1 MGVTCGTHRG
11 DGNVCS
17 ILVGK
22 PEGERPLGRPKRRRE
37 DNTGK
42 DFKEIGCEVVD
53 WFSWLAVVNTVMND
67 RVP

>member
-22 PEGERPLGRPKRRRE
+22 PEGKRKPGRPKRRRE
-37 DNTGK
+37 VNI
-42 DFKEIGCEVVD
+42 FLVV
-53 WFSWLAVVNTVMND
+53 LL
-67 RVP
+67 REP